1 MEEPLREASPL
12 LTDDPLRLVDG
23 KVQAFLTQGVGKA
36 LFQLSKTRHLYFTTL
51 NRDDGRGSALM
62 FKYAKPFYR

>member
-36 LFQLSKTRHLYFTTL
+36 LFQLSKTRHLYFPI
-51 NRDDGRGSALM
+51 
-62 FKYAKPFYR
+62 FKLR